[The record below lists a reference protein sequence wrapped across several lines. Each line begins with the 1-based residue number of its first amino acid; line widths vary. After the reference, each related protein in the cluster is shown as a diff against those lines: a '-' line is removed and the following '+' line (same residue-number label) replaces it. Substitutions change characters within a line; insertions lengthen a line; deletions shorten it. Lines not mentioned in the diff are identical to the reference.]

1 MVNLK
6 QMQELLVDLAT
17 QPYPIFI
24 GQGLLLN
31 SDLLRRHVSSSQ
43 VLVITNHTVAPLY
56 LERIV
61 SAFSDKQCDTV
72 ILDDGEQYK
81 NQQSFCQVIDT
92 LIEKKHHRDTTIIA
106 LGGGVIGDIAGFVA
120 STYQRGVNFLQIP
133 TTLLAQVDSSVGGKT
148 AINHSQGK
156 NMIGSFYQ
164 PSAVIIDTD
173 TLQSLPDREFNAGL
187 GEIIKY
193 AILIGGDF
201 MQRIQKALELGL
213 SKYHSVELL
222 NIIMACCQIKATI
235 VQQDE
240 REHGIRALLN
250 LGHTVGHALESYTHY
265 AKWLH
270 GEAVSIGLYCAALL
284 SQDVCGFEPEF
295 VQKIDYLLRL
305 ANLPRRIPSTINLN
319 ELIVLMNNDKKI
331 QHNTLRF
338 VLIKSIGNCYLES
351 KASMTSLRM
360 MLEHATEKE

>member
-1 MVNLK
+1 
-6 QMQELLVDLAT
+6 MQQLLVQLPT
-17 QPYPIFI
+17 QSYPVFI
-24 GQGLLLN
+24 GQGLLSN
-31 SDLLRRHVSSSQ
+31 TDLLRRYVSSSQ
-43 VLVITNHTVAPLY
+43 VLVVTNHTIAPLY
-56 LERIV
+56 LEAIV
-61 SAFSDKQCDTV
+61 SVFSDKQCDTV

-81 NQQSFCQVIDT
+81 NQQSFCQIIDT

-164 PSAVIIDTD
+164 PNAVIIDTD
-173 TLQSLPDREFNAGL
+173 TLQSLSDREFNAGL

-193 AILIGGDF
+193 AILTGGDF
-201 MQRIQKALELGL
+201 MQLIEKALEGGL
-213 SKYHSVELL
+213 SKYHSAVLL
-222 NIIMACCQIKATI
+222 DIIMACCQIKAKI

-240 REHGIRALLN
+240 HEQGIRALLN

-284 SQDVCGFEPEF
+284 SQDHCNFEPEF

-305 ANLPRRIPSTINLN
+305 ANLPRRIPGAINSDK
-319 ELIVLMNNDKKI
+319 LIALIKNDKKI

-338 VLIKSIGNCYLES
+338 VLIKAIGNCYLDS
-351 KASMTSLRM
+351 KVTITSLHT
-360 MLEHATEKE
+360 MLEHATEEE